1 MRDIDAAVR
10 KYNISPETDYDEGL
24 RLYFLKT
31 YTLMSAGLFITA
43 VSASAVFS
51 IPYLTN
57 ILFDV
62 SPNGELV
69 GVTPFGWLI
78 TFAPLGISIYFS
90 FGYGALSANTAKILF
105 WLYAALVGM
114 SLASLGF
121 IYTGISIIK
130 TFAICSGTFAGMS
143 LYGYSTKKD
152 LTSIGSFLFM
162 GLIGL
167 ILASLVNIFFRS
179 PAIEFTLSIVGVLV
193 FIGLIAF
200 DTQKLKELYHQRVA
214 INDKIG
220 ILAAFT
226 LYLDFLNLFLY
237 LLRFLGTKKRDKR

>member
-130 TFAICSGTFAGMS
+130 TFSDTRNTFW
-143 LYGYSTKKD
+143 
-152 LTSIGSFLFM
+152 
-162 GLIGL
+162 
-167 ILASLVNIFFRS
+167 
-179 PAIEFTLSIVGVLV
+179 
-193 FIGLIAF
+193 
-200 DTQKLKELYHQRVA
+200 
-214 INDKIG
+214 IN
-220 ILAAFT
+220 
-226 LYLDFLNLFLY
+226 
-237 LLRFLGTKKRDKR
+237 